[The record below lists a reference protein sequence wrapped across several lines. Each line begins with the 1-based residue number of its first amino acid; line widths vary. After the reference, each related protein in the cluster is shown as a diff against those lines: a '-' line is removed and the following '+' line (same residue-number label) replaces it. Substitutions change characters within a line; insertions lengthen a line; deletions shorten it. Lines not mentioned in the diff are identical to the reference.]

1 MYTGT
6 KEKMVEL
13 EKNFLD
19 GLYTPFAPECA
30 LSEMD
35 QNVAQPPPKKKR
47 KWHNNS
53 MWRSAVGFVASGS
66 TIDISEQNCFS
77 RCNCEGK
84 QKRQRKCCWEKTK
97 QRSQKR
103 LLKVHRKVTYIAH
116 GPNPYQK
123 CSHYNSKHVVIC
135 SQAFIVSTLWSLVI
149 TIYYCWFSPRFE
161 RAWCEHI
168 SMCMFVQVQ
177 PCTCTSMLSGNAP
190 HAHASLSRLFKVR
203 WNQQYK
209 WLRGGVVTKRMF
221 ACLI

>member
-1 MYTGT
+1 
-6 KEKMVEL
+6 MVEL

-84 QKRQRKCCWEKTK
+84 QKRQRKCC
-97 QRSQKR
+97 
-103 LLKVHRKVTYIAH
+103 
-116 GPNPYQK
+116 
-123 CSHYNSKHVVIC
+123 
-135 SQAFIVSTLWSLVI
+135 
-149 TIYYCWFSPRFE
+149 
-161 RAWCEHI
+161 
-168 SMCMFVQVQ
+168 
-177 PCTCTSMLSGNAP
+177 
-190 HAHASLSRLFKVR
+190 
-203 WNQQYK
+203 
-209 WLRGGVVTKRMF
+209 
-221 ACLI
+221 